1 MFQIANIVALI
12 APATVLGGAG
22 RRGIGV
28 FG

>member
-1 MFQIANIVALI
+1 MFQIANIAVMT

>member
-1 MFQIANIVALI
+1 MFTLANIAASIVPAALR
-12 APATVLGGAG
+12 GAG